1 MKPSLPV
8 VFALLLTSSSA
19 LGADGLIAVKSPFAA
34 KETMDRFEANAKKRG
49 LNIFA
54 RIDHAAGAAKIGKTL
69 RPTEVLIF
77 GNPQG
82 GTFHGMRTVGWHRP
96 PAESARVARRSRP
109 SLARLQRS
117 RLYCETPRS
126 QPVPSG

>member
-8 VFALLLTSSSA
+8 VVALLLAASSAA

-77 GNPQG
+77 GNPQVA
-82 GTFHGMRTVGWHRP
+82 HLSW
-96 PAESARVARRSRP
+96 SAN
-109 SLARLQRS
+109 S
-117 RLYCETPRS
+117 RLASTSR
-126 QPVPSG
+126 